1 MKMSSTNYN
10 YNKLANKHVLIL
22 GGTSGLGYAVAKACL
37 AASARIT
44 ISSSSDS
51 RITDTIKRLESELSQ
66 GTKKCKGF
74 SCDLS
79 KDTAEQEIEALFAKV
94 GKVDHIVYTAAD
106 ALALMPLQK
115 ITREKAISGM
125 QMRMIVPI
133 LVAKVGARYLT
144 PGPDS
149 SLTLTSGGVFERPME
164 NWTIVAGAMGGV
176 TSVMRNLALEMKPV
190 RVNIVSPGL
199 VDTELWNAAF
209 GKEEKEGVFQTLAE
223 KHLTGRVASPE
234 EIAEAY
240 VYLMKD
246 SNITGRVISTDSGAG
261 MV

>member
-1 MKMSSTNYN
+1 MSPTKYN
-10 YNKLANKHVLIL
+10 YNKLVDKHVLIL
-22 GGTSGLGYAVAKACL
+22 GATSGLGFAVAKACL

-51 RITDTIKRLESELSQ
+51 RIADTIERLASEFSQ
-66 GTKKCKGF
+66 IAEKCEGF
-74 SCDLS
+74 ACDLS
-79 KDTAEQEIEALFAKV
+79 KDTVEQEIETLFSKM

-106 ALALMPLQK
+106 ALALIPLQE
-115 ITREKAISGM
+115 ITREKTIAGI
-125 QMRMIVPI
+125 QMRLIVPI
-133 LVAKVGARYLT
+133 LVAKVGARFLT

-149 SLTLTSGGVFERPME
+149 SLTLTSGGIFERPME

-176 TSVMRNLALEMKPV
+176 TSVMRSLALEMKPI

-199 VDTELWNAAF
+199 VDTEMWNAAF
-209 GKEEKEGVFQTLAE
+209 GKEEKGGVFEALAE
-223 KHLTGRVASPE
+223 KHLTGRVARPE

-246 SNITGRVISTDSGAG
+246 SNITGRVISTDSGVG
-261 MV
+261 II